1 MNIPDAL
8 YLLKPISSQLYLGVV
23 IPFDS
28 FQLAFTEP
36 FKFIDPQTGLLYRCT
51 PVREFGGPIPAKE
64 ENLSH
69 GYSCDILE
77 IEGSTALAEFPVL
90 LVPGEGFVITKRNV
104 RVRINPMVAFDRCGV
119 QAKLWIAAYGQMKY
133 PELMG
138 VMDEKPFFET
148 MDREHKA
155 GDIFAIEL
163 ECGVPNVC
171 VLTLK
176 HTSGHDW
183 DAELCAIGRN
193 ALELDKVRLT
203 EIAATEID
211 EVRAV
216 FRRPF
221 GQLI

>member
-1 MNIPDAL
+1 MNTPEAL
-8 YLLKPISSQLYLGVV
+8 YLLKPISRQLYLGVV

-36 FKFIDPQTGLLYRCT
+36 FKFLDPQTGSLYRCT
-51 PVREFGGPIPAKE
+51 PVRELGGPIPAE
-64 ENLSH
+64 DENLSN
-69 GYSCDILE
+69 GYSSDILE

-90 LVPGEGFVITKRNV
+90 LVPGEGFVITKSNV

-119 QAKLWIAAYGQMKY
+119 QARLWIQAYGQMKY
-133 PELMG
+133 RELLG
-138 VMDEKPFFET
+138 VMDEKSFFET
-148 MDREHKA
+148 MGRELKA
-155 GDIFAIEL
+155 GDVFAIEL

-176 HTSGHDW
+176 HTIGHDW
-183 DAELCAIGRN
+183 EAELCAISRN

-211 EVRAV
+211 EIRAV

-221 GQLI
+221 GQLN